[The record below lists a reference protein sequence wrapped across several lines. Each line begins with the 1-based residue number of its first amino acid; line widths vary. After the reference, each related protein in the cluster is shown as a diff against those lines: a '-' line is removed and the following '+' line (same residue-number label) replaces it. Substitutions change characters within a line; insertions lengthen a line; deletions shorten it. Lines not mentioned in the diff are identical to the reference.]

1 MLYICCVDTHTTYTH
16 TYTHIYIYTI
26 YIYIY
31 PLYQTVDQLYAYTYL
46 LTRDPP
52 SHCLHP
58 FPLTRLFNM
67 FFLLCA
73 SVLQPPSNQSLG
85 PVYSAFGITL
95 KLTPLFLLVKVAV
108 TFVLATISPCPEEH
122 PIFKN
127 RDLIC
132 QMKCCNPNAVYT
144 TPGKPVW
151 QLSQKE
157 TGKSGEMHSSPLT

>member
-1 MLYICCVDTHTTYTH
+1 MLYCCVIYMLYICCVDTHTTYIYIYIHTHIHTH
-16 TYTHIYIYTI
+16 THTHTHIYIQHI
-26 YIYIY
+26 CIYIY

-46 LTRDPP
+46 LICDPP

-108 TFVLATISPCPEEH
+108 TFVLATISPC
-122 PIFKN
+122 
-127 RDLIC
+127 RDDHSTFALLNHLFPFPPLRLH
-132 QMKCCNPNAVYT
+132 QNPLST
-144 TPGKPVW
+144 SKPV
-151 QLSQKE
+151 
-157 TGKSGEMHSSPLT
+157 

>member
-1 MLYICCVDTHTTYTH
+1 MLCGHTHTHTH
-16 TYTHIYIYTI
+16 THTHIYTIYI

-108 TFVLATISPCPEEH
+108 TFVLATIGPCRDDHSTFALLNHLSPFPPPRLH
-122 PIFKN
+122 
-127 RDLIC
+127 
-132 QMKCCNPNAVYT
+132 QNP
-144 TPGKPVW
+144 
-151 QLSQKE
+151 LS
-157 TGKSGEMHSSPLT
+157 TSKSV

>member
-1 MLYICCVDTHTTYTH
+1 MLYCCVIYMLYICCVDTHTTYTH
-16 TYTHIYIYTI
+16 THTHTHIYIQ

-73 SVLQPPSNQSLG
+73 SDLQHPSNQSLG

-108 TFVLATISPCPEEH
+108 TFVLATISPC
-122 PIFKN
+122 
-127 RDLIC
+127 RDDHSTFALLNHLSPFPPLRLH
-132 QMKCCNPNAVYT
+132 QNPLST
-144 TPGKPVW
+144 SKSVW
-151 QLSQKE
+151 SL
-157 TGKSGEMHSSPLT
+157 